1 MDMSTHAENPR
12 AVVGDNQAPD
22 YAQRVTDQMA
32 RDYQALTESISAL
45 LDEARD
51 KPKEVES
58 DEVALDIGA
67 LIKRLGDAD
76 RRAEAFRVAEAEPY
90 LRGKNAVDGFFNALR
105 DKIGRRNKN
114 DRAAKPGA
122 VDVLQAR
129 VTAYLERKRI
139 EEQARR
145 DAEAARLREEARK
158 RQEAEA
164 AAFAAAEEARRAA
177 ERARK
182 PEIVEQKTAVA
193 QEAAAAA
200 AVARAET
207 QIMVEQATEAHI
219 ATLAKAADMART
231 RGDEGVLLT
240 LAKENYAIV
249 IERSKLDMAKLAPF
263 FTDAEVEKALRAWAK
278 TTGFN
283 QPMDGAEIGRKNKGV
298 TR

>member
-1 MDMSTHAENPR
+1 MSNAENPR
-12 AVVGDNQAPD
+12 AVVGSNQAPD
-22 YAQRVTDQMA
+22 YAQRVTEQMA
-32 RDYQALTESISAL
+32 SEYAALNDSISAL
-45 LDEARD
+45 LEEARS
-51 KPKEVES
+51 KPTEVTS

-122 VDVLQAR
+122 VDILQAR
-129 VTAYLERKRI
+129 VTAYLEKKRI

-145 DAEAARLREEARK
+145 DAEAARLREEARQ
-158 RQEAEA
+158 RQLAEA
-164 AAFAAAEEARRAA
+164 AAAAAAEEARKAA

-200 AVARAET
+200 AAARAESEVAT
-207 QIMVEQATEAHI
+207 GQAIEAHI
-219 ATLAKAADMART
+219 STLAKPADMART

-240 LAKENYAIV
+240 LAKESYAIV
-249 IERSKLDMAKLAPF
+249 LDRSKLDMAKLAPF
-263 FTDAEVEKALRAWAK
+263 FTDTEVEKALRAWAK
-278 TTGFN
+278 NTGYA
-283 QPMDGAEIGRKNKGV
+283 QPMDGAEIGKKNKGV